1 MRKLPCIPRSDVT
14 GDTVLSSLSV
24 LTLVRRELVQMLFLN
39 RKAEI
44 QILCGASSDPVQNV
58 LEGLFGVQG
67 EVMGDDDS
75 GSQRRGEMGRNGL
88 IEYVVQRLR

>member
-1 MRKLPCIPRSDVT
+1 
-14 GDTVLSSLSV
+14 
-24 LTLVRRELVQMLFLN
+24 MLFLN

-67 EVMGDDDS
+67 SVMDRDDPGSHRGGEVGK
-75 GSQRRGEMGRNGL
+75 NGL
-88 IEYVVQRLR
+88 IEYVVERLR

>member
-1 MRKLPCIPRSDVT
+1 
-14 GDTVLSSLSV
+14 
-24 LTLVRRELVQMLFLN
+24 MLFLN